1 VATSEIDEPL
11 IELGESLKETIREWR
26 IQHGPEAVEVR
37 FALVRNNPD
46 PAHLYDVDIVAYAE
60 PDIVEMSDVSDNVV
74 ENVPDF
80 QVISS
85 NSVGEDGDGMK
96 SIHDLVGGLEEQW
109 EKVRALRVKLQSAH
123 ERSVKVL
130 RDSDEILERSI
141 KARASA
147 ERTMALSRK
156 ARS

>member
-1 VATSEIDEPL
+1 MSTSEIDEPL

-37 FALVRNNPD
+37 FALIRNNPD
-46 PAHLYDVDIVAYAE
+46 PAHPYDVDIVAYAE
-60 PDIVEMSDVSDNVV
+60 PDVVEMSDVSDNVV
-74 ENVPDF
+74 ENAPDF

-85 NSVGEDGDGMK
+85 NIVVEGGDSMK
-96 SIHDLVGGLEEQW
+96 SIYDLVGVLEGQW
-109 EKVRALRVKLQSAH
+109 EKVRALRVRLQSAH
-123 ERSVKVL
+123 ERSAKAL
-130 RDSDEILERSI
+130 SDTDEILERS
-141 KARASA
+141 KRARASA